1 MKIVNKN
8 LPIDEE
14 IEINKIVIKDSFYKK
29 GGKVFIV
36 NKDGVESEVLDEK
49 LRKIGH
55 WIFNPKDAIEM
66 MFSLPKCSVCGYE
79 SSDGGN
85 YCSNCGSRMIE
96 KELKESILNID
107 EHTIVIDN

>member
-29 GGKVFIV
+29 GGRVFIV
-36 NKDGVESEVLDEK
+36 KDNTELEIIEGQS
-49 LRKIGH
+49 RKCGH

-66 MFSLPKCSVCGYE
+66 MHTKPKCSVCGYE
-79 SSDGGN
+79 SADGLH
-85 YCSNCGSRMIE
+85 YCSNCGSRMINE
-96 KELKESILNID
+96 VEEPVLTID
-107 EHTIVIDN
+107 EQTIVKS